1 MPTLFYLTESS
12 PELAPLTE
20 TRPQGLLPVAGDA
33 VLAHVLDLYR
43 PLLESPTHLILSDH
57 AAAVQ
62 TWLAERFPPLAE
74 QTSVAPAPA
83 GSLAGVVS
91 LARRLDPDQPLLLLP
106 GDAIIKVAWDARPD
120 GAEALL
126 WTSEKPDAPLGSVV
140 VHEDGLVAAVGD
152 AGQALTGALWV
163 SRAALLFDHLPED
176 GSLRGLALSWIQA
189 GIALYGAAADEW
201 EQVTT
206 RQQLLHANKRL
217 LSVGY
222 GTREALERSFAEGFG
237 VIPPVYLADSAEV
250 SGAIIG
256 PYVSIGPGCAIRD
269 GVLSNAI
276 IGAGTTVERAILDE
290 AVVGESSR
298 VTGRS
303 HALFTGDHATVDL
316 G

>member
-1 MPTLFYLTESS
+1 MPTIFYLTQSS
-12 PELAPLTE
+12 PDLAPLTE
-20 TRPQGLLPVAGDA
+20 SRPQGLLTVAGDA

-43 PLLESPTHLILSDH
+43 PLLESPTHLFLSDH

-62 TWLAERFPPLAE
+62 TWLAKRFPPLAE
-74 QTSVAPAPA
+74 ATTVAPAPA
-83 GSLAGVVS
+83 GSLAGVPT
-91 LARRLDPDQPLLLLP
+91 LADRLDPDEPLLLLP
-106 GDAIIKVAWDARPD
+106 GDAIIKVAWDDRPD

-126 WTSEKPDAPLGSVV
+126 WTAEKPDAPLGAVV
-140 VHEDGLVAAVGD
+140 VRQEGQVAGVG
-152 AGQALTGALWV
+152 GSGRALTGALWV

-176 GSLRGLALSWIQA
+176 GSLRGLVLRWIQA
-189 GIALYGAAADEW
+189 GIGLYGAAADEW

-206 RQQLLHANKRL
+206 REQLLHANKRL

-237 VIPPVYLADSAEV
+237 VIPPVFLADSAEV

-256 PYVSIGPGCAIRD
+256 PYVSIGPECVIRD
-269 GVLSNAI
+269 GVVSNAI
-276 IGAGTTVERAILDE
+276 IGAGTTVERVILDG
-290 AVVGESSR
+290 ALVGEEGR

-303 HALFTGDHATVDL
+303 HALFSGDGATVDL